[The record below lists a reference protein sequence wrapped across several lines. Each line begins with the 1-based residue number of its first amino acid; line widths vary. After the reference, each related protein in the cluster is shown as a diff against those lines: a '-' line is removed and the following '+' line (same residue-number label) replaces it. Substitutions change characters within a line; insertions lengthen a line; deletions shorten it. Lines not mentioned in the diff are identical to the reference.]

1 MSVSF
6 SEGSGTDT
14 GRPAQSWSYP
24 NLHGDNI
31 LLAIDP
37 VTGLIGAQAED
48 DAMIDNAEGDADYSF
63 VGGHRKLY
71 EHHSMVATIQMG
83 VRQYVP
89 ALGRFLSV
97 DPVEGGMTN
106 GYDYPADPVK
116 KFDSSGNTTVDS
128 AARSASGGSKVMI
141 LMKSP
146 YVEDRCVEQIST
158 TSVRD
163 VPLWPKLFQRGV
175 CPRVTALLLRWG
187 LPSRSI

>member
-1 MSVSF
+1 MESTKAAAF
-6 SEGSGTDT
+6 
-14 GRPAQSWSYP
+14 P
-24 NLHGDNI
+24 
-31 LLAIDP
+31 
-37 VTGLIGAQAED
+37 
-48 DAMIDNAEGDADYSF
+48 
-63 VGGHRKLY
+63 Y

-83 VRQYVP
+83 VRQNVP

-97 DPVEGGMTN
+97 DPVEGEVTN
-106 GYDYPADPVK
+106 SYDYPADPVQ

-128 AARSASGGSKVMI
+128 VARNASGGSKVMT

-163 VPLWPKLFQRGV
+163 VQLWPKLFKRGV
-175 CPRVTALLLRWG
+175 CPRVTALLVRWG